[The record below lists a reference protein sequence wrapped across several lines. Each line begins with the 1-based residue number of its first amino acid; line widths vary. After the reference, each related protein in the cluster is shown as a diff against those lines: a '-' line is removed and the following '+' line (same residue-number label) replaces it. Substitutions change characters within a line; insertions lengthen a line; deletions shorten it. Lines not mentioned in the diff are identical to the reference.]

1 MREFQVLLIKEHIHN
16 EVHKL
21 DHRICILYDHQEG
34 TFYYYGSRNNN
45 TQNMYADYSGFYSY
59 EQKSSLVDF
68 LAFLMAEFEE
78 VLTTELH
85 FVGIS
90 QHEYTGL
97 SYNKLLSK
105 MGKQTLLAAYDGNK
119 ECRQS
124 VSEYLNMLVQ
134 G

>member
-1 MREFQVLLIKEHIHN
+1 MKEFQVLLIKEHVHS
-16 EVHKL
+16 EVNKL
-21 DHRICILYDHQEG
+21 DHRICILYDHREG

-45 TQNMYADYSGFYSY
+45 AQNMFVDYSGFYTYAQMDSFLQY
-59 EQKSSLVDF
+59 

-90 QHEYTGL
+90 QHEYTEL

-119 ECRQS
+119 ECRKS
-124 VSEYLNMLVQ
+124 VLEYLNMLVQ

>member
-1 MREFQVLLIKEHIHN
+1 MFV
-16 EVHKL
+16 
-21 DHRICILYDHQEG
+21 
-34 TFYYYGSRNNN
+34 
-45 TQNMYADYSGFYSY
+45 DYSGFYTYDQMDSFIY
-59 EQKSSLVDF
+59 F

-105 MGKQTLLAAYDGNK
+105 MSKQTLLAAYDGNK
-119 ECRQS
+119 ECRAS
-124 VSEYLNMLVQ
+124 VLEYLNMLVQ
-134 G
+134 AFITSHVKSQILGYSSYNDIMTTFGVSFGVTFPAQSPEKYVSRRLG

>member
-1 MREFQVLLIKEHIHN
+1 MRHFNVLLIKEHIHG
-16 EVHKL
+16 EVNKL
-21 DHRICILYDHQEG
+21 DHRICILYDRREG

-45 TQNMYADYSGFYSY
+45 TQNMFVDYSGFYTYDQMDSFI
-59 EQKSSLVDF
+59 SF

-105 MGKQTLLAAYDGNK
+105 MSKQTLLAAYDGNK
-119 ECRQS
+119 ECRAS
-124 VSEYLNMLVQ
+124 VLEYLNMLVQ
-134 G
+134 A